1 MALMTVERDE
11 FSRID
16 AGAARRAENST
27 LIKQPGRPYIPA
39 LDGLRGLAI
48 LAVMLY
54 HFSGDFNFGPSSFGM
69 WSLRTLRAG
78 WIGVD
83 LFFVLSGFLISGIL
97 IDTVRS
103 NRYFRNF
110 YARRILRIFPLYYT
124 ALLIVL
130 CVIPFL
136 PRAEQLQHDQ
146 PWLWLYGTNIL
157 IARKGFAA
165 VTSPWL
171 GVGHFWSLAVEE
183 HFYLLWPI
191 LVLLLRRGRLLPIAC
206 IILAAAS
213 FTARFVSARYSPV
226 GYVLTQLR
234 LDPLLIGALL
244 ADLTR
249 RPRADALTRRIAP
262 WLAMIAAVG
271 LAILFLRFK
280 GFDPYQPDVQRYV
293 FVLLDVVFA
302 WMTLYASA
310 QASGFLVARPLRWL
324 GKYSYGLYVWHGL
337 FHRPLANLLPT
348 AGLVARLQVP
358 YAVACLVRIAA
369 FSSVALTAA
378 WSSYHGIEKHF
389 LNLKRLFSYETVPAG
404 AGASSGIDERVGDAQ
419 PTASGS
425 RQVSSTSPV

>member
-1 MALMTVERDE
+1 MVFPRRRVPEVAWHAVTAVAPFPSRARDL
-11 FSRID
+11 
-16 AGAARRAENST
+16 NSH
-27 LIKQPGRPYIPA
+27 IPA

-54 HFSGDFNFGPSSFGM
+54 HFSGDFDFGPSRIGM
-69 WSLRTLRAG
+69 WALRALRAG
-78 WIGVD
+78 WVGVD
-83 LFFVLSGFLISGIL
+83 LFFVLSGFLITGIL
-97 IDTVRS
+97 IDTVS
-103 NRYFRNF
+103 SHHYFRNF

-130 CVIPFL
+130 CVVPFL
-136 PRAEQLQHDQ
+136 PRAEELRHHQ

-157 IARKGFAA
+157 IAFKGFSS

-171 GVGHFWSLAVEE
+171 QLGHFWSLAVEE
-183 HFYLLWPI
+183 HFYLVWPVI
-191 LVLLLRRGRLLPIAC
+191 VLMLRRSRLLPVAC
-206 IILAAAS
+206 LVLAAAS
-213 FTARFVSARYSPV
+213 FTARFASARYSPM

-249 RPRADALTRRIAP
+249 RPRADALTRKIAP
-262 WLAMIAAVG
+262 WLAIVAAGG
-271 LAILFLRFK
+271 LGILFLRFK
-280 GFDPYQPDVQRYV
+280 GFDPYQPEVQRYV

-302 WMTLYASA
+302 WMTLYASV
-310 QASGFLVARPLRWL
+310 QVTGLLTARPLRWL

-348 AGLVARLQVP
+348 AGLVTRLHVP
-358 YAVACLVRIAA
+358 YAVACLTRIAA

-389 LNLKRLFSYETVPAG
+389 LNLKRLFPYETEPEQTVSRSRSTVSEPDLPLESSQPA
-404 AGASSGIDERVGDAQ
+404 APLR
-419 PTASGS
+419 
-425 RQVSSTSPV
+425 